1 MNRIS
6 RRRAFA
12 CTLPL
17 LAAAASS
24 QATVYFQNSG
34 TTSGW
39 SKVYAQQK
47 GRVFQVSSPVYR
59 GSTALAFEQTW
70 NNVMTGYHSEA
81 IQWNAQ
87 AEGQDRYYG
96 KVIRFNSDWAWENDN
111 YTFAQWSPENPEGPW
126 CLQFLQNQNLRI
138 QRKTGTGGIAD
149 LGAISRGVWIRT
161 VVRFRM
167 TTSGI
172 QEAWVNGTRKL
183 SVSGS
188 VQVPG
193 TTVRWSNGIYCTG
206 WRDTVPATAYRKRT
220 IYQDNFRIASSYSE
234 AEPSSW

>member
-1 MNRIS
+1 MKRL
-6 RRRAFA
+6 AHTPVFGLA
-12 CTLPL
+12 LTLA
-17 LAAAASS
+17 LAAVSS
-24 QATVYFQNSG
+24 EATVYFQNAG

-39 SKVYAQQK
+39 SKVYAQQI
-47 GRVFQVSSPVYR
+47 GRVYQVSSPVYK

-70 NNVMTGYHSEA
+70 NNVQTGYHSEVIRA
-81 IQWNAQ
+81 NAQ

-96 KVIRFNSDWAWENDN
+96 KVVRFNSDWVWENDN

-138 QRKTGTGGIAD
+138 QRKAGSGGIAD
-149 LGAISRGVWIRT
+149 LGAITRGVWIRI
-161 VVRFRM
+161 VVRFRL
-167 TTSGI
+167 TATGI
-172 QEAWVNGTRKL
+172 QEAWVNGSKKL

-188 VQVPG
+188 ITVPG

-206 WRDTVPATAYRKRT
+206 WRDTTPATNVRKRT
-220 IYQDNFRIASSYSE
+220 IYQDNFRIASSLAE